1 MARTMGAPRTRHLVA
16 TILAVGVATA
26 LASTPGQAAT
36 SVTRQAD
43 LSTVDNDNV
52 DVCFADRARFYDPAN
67 VFHCSANIRPA

>member
-1 MARTMGAPRTRHLVA
+1 LVA

-26 LASTPGQAAT
+26 LASTLAQAAT

-52 DVCFADRARFYDPAN
+52 RFADGARFYDPAN
-67 VFHCSANIRPA
+67 VFHCNANIRPLAREPA